1 MYNEKTRQPV
11 NYSRAPVH
19 NGAAPRR
26 DIPMTERYEDMNNRR
41 KCDGTLRDNDG
52 RRTQE
57 SECSIGRCGGWG
69 LESHPLA
76 MVFSPCQAW
85 RNAYAPDVALCRG
98 TLFAELDLPF
108 EPSKGRRGCM

>member
-11 NYSRAPVH
+11 NYPRTSVH
-19 NGAAPRR
+19 NGAALTH
-26 DIPMTERYEDMNNRR
+26 DIPLNERYDGMQSRR
-41 KCDGTLRDNDG
+41 RCDGTLRNYDEHTAQPDC
-52 RRTQE
+52 TQP
-57 SECSIGRCGGWG
+57 GCGGWG
-69 LESHPLA
+69 LDNHPLA

-108 EPSKGRRGCM
+108 EPSKCKRGCM